1 MLSPS
6 PSSIAPPP
14 PDPDASTRHTQLV
27 DDLKWRVVAKNEFK
41 PSSSFFSS
49 ARAGSAATY
58 TEERQQAVNAKL
70 SEVLDLP
77 QPHVAVPFPDDEGAH
92 GISTHENTSFG
103 GNTRRDTVVQELQPH
118 SAFSSKHT
126 ALSTRAESACGSPHR
141 GVYST
146 ALSQES
152 LMVDQLMLK
161 TLRGS
166 DSFKKGISTSNSHAR
181 LAEEV
186 ADVSVPERTNKVS
199 EDKPPPYS
207 QDFYGK
213 LRATPISPP
222 SDSTLLK
229 GGFPLPPHSDS
240 TCSFDLPSGSSGV
253 YSIQQAAR
261 ERLVPLCRSFDF
273 YSHTRVRP
281 IDDMEELD
289 VPSRTTTPFFEYAS
303 LHRRKMSVIEEGPE
317 ALQRSSSEERAP
329 SSSPPPL
336 PDSDA
341 PRETLTSAEH
351 RRTVSE
357 SFF

>member
-6 PSSIAPPP
+6 SSSIAPPP

-27 DDLKWRVVAKNEFK
+27 DELKWRVAAKDEFK

-49 ARAGSAATY
+49 ARAGNAATY

-77 QPHVAVPFPDDEGAH
+77 QPHVAVSLPDDAAGAR
-92 GISTHENTSFG
+92 GISVHENTSFG
-103 GNTRRDTVVQELQPH
+103 GNSQRDTMVQELKPD

-126 ALSTRAESACGSPHR
+126 SLSTRAESACGGPHR
-141 GVYST
+141 GAYST

-166 DSFKKGISTSNSHAR
+166 DSFKKGISTSSSHAR
-181 LAEEV
+181 MAEV
-186 ADVSVPERTNKVS
+186 ADLSVPERTNKAS

-207 QDFYGK
+207 QDIYGK
-213 LRATPISPP
+213 LRATPISLP

-229 GGFPLPPHSDS
+229 GGFPTPPHSDS

-253 YSIQQAAR
+253 YSIQQATR
-261 ERLVPLCRSFDF
+261 ERLVPLCRSFDY

-341 PRETLTSAEH
+341 SRETLTSAEH

-357 SFF
+357 SFS